1 MIGPLLL
8 LACTMAPD
16 PKWTVEGAIL
26 PARVKLD
33 TNRDG
38 RVTVDEY
45 TRVAFSAPDFAQVDT
60 DDDGD
65 ISIGEL
71 RTLVLATDPSRFFE
85 RPRVHVPGKARD
97 GEALDAQANARPPHL
112 VGGPEARGPQA
123 GLDAAGAGPDV
134 AGSPRWVAD
143 GPDAEFGRRGGPVAQ
158 GGPGAGGPGGLGQGG
173 LGGPGGV
180 GGPRQGG
187 AGGPGAGR
195 PGGAGPG
202 GPGGPGAAGE
212 GPGRGV
218 PNGPMSVAGG
228 AGPAVRGPDAGPP
241 GGARGGPV
249 HPSKPGPKP
258 RPDAYYVLLILRA
271 EVISVDPAANVPSEE
286 ALRRIG
292 LNEPLD
298 GPEAIRAL
306 GELEDAATALHLDF
320 PAGLRRGREPG
331 P

>member
-8 LACTMAPD
+8 LACTMTPG

-33 TNRDG
+33 SDKDG
-38 RVTVDEY
+38 RVTVEEY
-45 TRVAFSAPDFAQVDT
+45 ARVAFSAPDFAHVDT

-71 RTLVLATDPSRFFE
+71 RALVLATDPSRFFE

-97 GEALDAQANARPPHL
+97 GEALDAQANARPPHQ
-112 VGGPEARGPQA
+112 VGGPEARGPLA

-143 GPDAEFGRRGGPVAQ
+143 GPDAEFGRRGGPPGQ
-158 GGPGAGGPGGLGQGG
+158 GGPGGPGAGGPGG
-173 LGGPGGV
+173 
-180 GGPRQGG
+180 
-187 AGGPGAGR
+187 A
-195 PGGAGPG
+195 
-202 GPGGPGAAGE
+202 GAAGE

-271 EVISVDPAANVPSEE
+271 EVISVDPAANVPGEE
-286 ALRRIG
+286 TLRRIG

>member
-1 MIGPLLL
+1 MIGPWLL
-8 LACTMAPD
+8 LACTMTPG

-45 TRVAFSAPDFAQVDT
+45 TRVAFSAPDFAHVDT

-97 GEALDAQANARPPHL
+97 NEALDAQANARPPHQA
-112 VGGPEARGPQA
+112 GGPEAR

-143 GPDAEFGRRGGPVAQ
+143 GPGAEFGRRGGPRGQGGPEGAGGPGGAGQ
-158 GGPGAGGPGGLGQGG
+158 GGLGPGGPGADGPGAGGPGGPGQGGAGAGGPGAGGPGG
-173 LGGPGGV
+173 
-180 GGPRQGG
+180 
-187 AGGPGAGR
+187 A
-195 PGGAGPG
+195 
-202 GPGGPGAAGE
+202 GAAGE

-286 ALRRIG
+286 TLRRIG

-306 GELEDAATALHLDF
+306 SQLEDAATALHLDF

-331 P
+331 R